1 MTAKCPHCAAA
12 VALTGDP
19 ELGELLDCNECDEEL
34 EIVCLDP
41 PELAPAPEE
50 EEDWGE

>member
-1 MTAKCPHCAAA
+1 MTAKCPHCAAGVGIA
-12 VALTGDP
+12 EDA
-19 ELGELLDCNECDEEL
+19 ELGELLDCGECDEEL
-34 EIVCLDP
+34 EVVSLDP